1 MSEMESALLR
11 DDEPATVGDELWFVT
26 PPGWIELVAHED
38 DEEAA
43 RWFDRLLAKTPDLV
57 DEAGLARLRSTFAEV
72 RRQMPRDL
80 VDSAGVLVTV
90 LEDDEVTLWQY
101 TVTLM
106 TPPQAGDVNVMAVI
120 ERFLE
125 SAEGREPLGEDDFVE
140 SFHTPDGRDGVA
152 VHTTTTLDDGGRL
165 AANIPGANP
174 ARLGVVYAAVR
185 LNRVR
190 GASGDRLAII
200 VGTAPNVEQR
210 LPMSIIAAQ
219 VLMSARLRDSDADPP
234 AGRID
239 VDATG
244 RRRDEVASQERRAT
258 S

>member
-11 DDEPATVGDELWFVT
+11 DDEPALVGDELWFVT

-43 RWFDRLLAKTPDLV
+43 PWFDRLLAKTPDLV
-57 DEAGLARLRSTFAEV
+57 DEAGTDLLRRTFAEV

-80 VDSAGVLVTV
+80 INSAGVIVTT

-101 TVTLM
+101 TLTLM
-106 TPPQAGDVNVMAVI
+106 TPPQAGDVNLMAVV

-125 SAEGREPLGEDDFVE
+125 SPEGREPLGEGDFVE
-140 SFHTPDGRDGVA
+140 SFHTADGRDGIA
-152 VHTTTTLDDGGRL
+152 VHTTTVLDDGGRL

-174 ARLGVVYAAVR
+174 DRLGVVHAAVR

-190 GASGDRLAII
+190 GASGDRLAVI

-219 VLMSARLRDSDADPP
+219 ILVSARLRDSDAEPP
-234 AGRID
+234 VGRID
-239 VDATG
+239 VDAAG
-244 RRRDEVASQERRAT
+244 RRRDESAPPERRT
-258 S
+258 TP

>member
-11 DDEPATVGDELWFVT
+11 DDEPALVGDELWFVT

-43 RWFDRLLAKTPDLV
+43 AWFDRLLAKTPDLV
-57 DEAGLARLRSTFAEV
+57 DEAGADLLRRTFAEV

-80 VDSAGVLVTV
+80 VNSAGVIVTT

-101 TVTLM
+101 TLTLM
-106 TPPQAGDVNVMAVI
+106 TPPQAGDVNLMAVV

-125 SAEGREPLGEDDFVE
+125 SPEGREPLGEGDFVE
-140 SFHTPDGRDGVA
+140 SFHTPDGRDGIA
-152 VHTTTTLDDGGRL
+152 VHTTTSLDDGGRL

-174 ARLGVVYAAVR
+174 DRLGVVHAVVR

-190 GASGDRLAII
+190 GASGDRLAVI

-219 VLMSARLRDSDADPP
+219 VLVSARLRDSDAEPP
-234 AGRID
+234 VGRID

-244 RRRDEVASQERRAT
+244 RRRDESAPPERRT
-258 S
+258 TP